1 MQIYVAKRVLAVT
14 PVLVGVSILIFAL
27 VRIIPGDMATILA
40 GEDATPELV
49 EQIRTELGL
58 DRPAIVQYADW
69 MGGVLTGNFGTSLR
83 TGLPVGPDIVRRL
96 PVTIELTMLTMLFSL
111 GIGIPAGIAA
121 ALRQDSWLDYTARLI
136 TVGGLSIPDFWTG
149 LLLLLLP
156 VIWFG
161 WAPSLAYVPIWE
173 DPFTNLQ
180 QFMFPAFAMGI
191 SLSSIVTRMVRS
203 TLLEVLRSDY
213 IRTARAK
220 GIAESRVVTRH
231 ALKNAFIPVMTI
243 LGLQLGR
250 LLGGAVVLEN
260 IYALPG
266 LGRFAFASISERDF
280 LMLQTIVLVFAA
292 IYAFVNLAID
302 LTYAWLDPRIRYS

>member
-1 MQIYVAKRVLAVT
+1 MQMYVAKRMLAVA
-14 PVLVGVSILIFAL
+14 PVLLGVSILIFAL

-58 DRPAIVQYADW
+58 DRPAIVQYTDW
-69 MGGVLTGNFGTSLR
+69 MGGILTGDFGTSLR

-149 LLLLLLP
+149 LLLLLMP

-161 WAPSLAYVPIWE
+161 WAPDLAYVPIWD

-220 GIAESRVVTRH
+220 GISESRVVTRH

-260 IYALPG
+260 IYGLPG

-292 IYAFVNLAID
+292 IYAFVNLTID